1 MDFLSVGAWAPALY
15 PLIMVA
21 VTLDAALPPIPSE
34 IMVVTSG
41 ALSATDQVIL
51 PLALLM
57 AAAGSVA
64 GDLLVYELFRRR
76 LANVLDRFRWG
87 RSVHRGIRKA
97 VDRGGRSS
105 TAAAMMAGRFIPAGR
120 TATMAAAGIAGIP
133 AVRVVR
139 ASIIGSILWACWMVG
154 LGYVT
159 GRSTNLPFWANSLIG
174 VCLGVGFGVLMGIV
188 IGIRRRSAS
197 RRESGH
203 SSGTGTKPKLQ
214 D

>member
-1 MDFLSVGAWAPALY
+1 
-15 PLIMVA
+15 MVA
-21 VTLDAALPPIPSE
+21 VALDAALPPIPSE

-41 ALSATDQVIL
+41 ALSATDKVIL

-64 GDLLVYELFRRR
+64 GDLLVYAIFRRR
-76 LANVLDRFRWG
+76 LTDVLDRFGWG
-87 RSVHRGIRKA
+87 RAVHRVIRKA

-120 TATMAAAGIAGIP
+120 TATMAAAGIAAIP

-139 ASIIGSILWACWMVG
+139 ASAIGSVLWACWMVG

-174 VCLGVGFGVLMGIV
+174 VCLGIGFGVLMAIV
-188 IGIRRRSAS
+188 LGVRRRSAS
-197 RRESGH
+197 RRNPGAGGGH
-203 SSGTGTKPKLQ
+203 GTDPPPA
-214 D
+214 